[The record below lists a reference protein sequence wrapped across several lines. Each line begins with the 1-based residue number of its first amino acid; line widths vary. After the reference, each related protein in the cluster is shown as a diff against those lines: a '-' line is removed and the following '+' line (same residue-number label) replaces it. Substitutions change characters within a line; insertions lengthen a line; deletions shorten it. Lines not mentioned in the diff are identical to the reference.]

1 MWGVSGQTHTEEAPK
16 RRMPADAR
24 REVILEAALDA
35 FAHRGLDGVSLGE
48 VADRAGI
55 SKALIYEHF
64 DSKKDLHD
72 AVLQASHDQLV
83 ARVLTSIGDAESPE
97 DRLRLGIDAFLSFVE
112 EHRTAWRIVHRNVAD
127 PEVAPTLR
135 RVQDEARDIVASL
148 VAEHAPEES
157 PVEGV
162 PTEIAAELFA
172 QQLVGAGQALAN
184 WWDDNRSTPREV
196 MLQAH
201 MEFAWLGLERIV
213 AGERWTG

>member
-1 MWGVSGQTHTEEAPK
+1 MAADD
-16 RRMPADAR
+16 RRAQ
-24 REVILEAALDA
+24 ILEAALDA
-35 FAHRGLDGVSLGE
+35 FATRGLDGVSLGE

-83 ARVLTSIGDAESPE
+83 ARVLTAIGDAASPE
-97 DRLRLGIDAFLSFVE
+97 ERLRLGLDAFLAFVE
-112 EHRTAWRIVHRNVAD
+112 EHRTAWRIVHRNVTD

-135 RVQDEARDIVASL
+135 RVQDEARDIVAQL
-148 VAEHAPEES
+148 IAEYAPKES

-162 PTEIAAELFA
+162 RVEIAAELFA

-184 WWDDNRSTPREV
+184 WWDENRNVPREA

-201 MEFAWLGLERIV
+201 MDFAWIGLERIV
-213 AGERWTG
+213 AGERWTGTT

>member
-1 MWGVSGQTHTEEAPK
+1 MSTRAKTEAAAPK

-24 REVILEAALDA
+24 RETILEAALDA
-35 FAHRGLDGVSLGE
+35 FAARGLDGVSLGE

-83 ARVLTSIGDAESPE
+83 ARVLTSIGDASTPE
-97 DRLRLGIDAFLSFVE
+97 ERLKLGLDAFLAFVE
-112 EHRTAWRIVHRNVAD
+112 EHRTAWQMVHRNVTD
-127 PEVAPTLR
+127 PEIAPTLR
-135 RVQDEARDIVASL
+135 RVQDEARDTVAQL
-148 VAEHAPEES
+148 IAEYAPQES
-157 PVEGV
+157 PVEGLRV
-162 PTEIAAELFA
+162 EVAAELFA

-184 WWDDNRSTPREV
+184 WWDENRNVPRET

-201 MEFAWLGLERIV
+201 MDFAWIGLERIV
-213 AGERWTG
+213 AGERWEG

>member
-1 MWGVSGQTHTEEAPK
+1 MNVSAKTEEAAPK

-24 REVILEAALDA
+24 RETILEAALDA
-35 FAHRGLDGVSLGE
+35 FAARGLDGVSLGE

-83 ARVLTSIGDAESPE
+83 ARVLEAIGDASTPE
-97 DRLRLGIDAFLSFVE
+97 DRLRLGLDAFLAFVE
-112 EHRTAWRIVHRNVAD
+112 EHRTSWRLVHRNVSD

-135 RVQDEARDIVASL
+135 RVQDEARDIVTQL
-148 VAEHAPEES
+148 IAEYAPAES
-157 PVEGV
+157 PVEGLRV
-162 PTEIAAELFA
+162 EVAAELFA

-184 WWDDNRSTPREV
+184 WWDENRNVPRET

-201 MEFAWLGLERIV
+201 MDFAWIGLERIV
-213 AGERWTG
+213 AGERWTR